1 MSEVQ
6 AQRTLVKSPPELWAE
21 LSDPETLARHLGEF
35 GEIRITRTEPETAV
49 AWEGEQVRGTVTIA
63 AAGWG
68 TEVSLSARITVP
80 APEPPPVPPPQ
91 DPIEHTVRVVDEEV
105 VRVEPPPVPEPEPEP
120 DPEPE
125 PEPEPEPMVAAP
137 GPRAGFLARLVRRA
151 RRPRPQLEPEPMP
164 EPEPEPEP
172 PPARRRRQRRPY
184 ELRVVHAVV
193 ACRVPERPATPEPP
207 PAEEPAFDAERAASV
222 LADVLDHLGAAHH
235 RPFSRS

>member
-1 MSEVQ
+1 MSEIQ

-35 GEIRITRTEPETAV
+35 GEIRIIRTEPETVV
-49 AWEGEQVRGTVTIA
+49 AWEGEQVCGTVTIGGS
-63 AAGWG
+63 GWG
-68 TEVSLSARITVP
+68 TEVSLSARIAVP
-80 APEPPPVPPPQ
+80 EPEPPPVPPPPE
-91 DPIEHTVRVVDEEV
+91 PIEHTVRVVGEEV
-105 VRVEPPPVPEPEPEP
+105 VRVEPPPVPEPEP

-125 PEPEPEPMVAAP
+125 PEAMVEAAS
-137 GPRAGFLARLVRRA
+137 PRAGFLARLFRR
-151 RRPRPQLEPEPMP
+151 MP
-164 EPEPEPEP
+164 EPEPQPQPQPEPEP
-172 PPARRRRQRRPY
+172 GPPPERRRRQRRPY

-193 ACRVPERPATPEPP
+193 ACRVPERPAAPEPP

>member
-49 AWEGEQVRGTVTIA
+49 AWEGEQVRGTVNIA
-63 AAGWG
+63 ASGWG
-68 TEVSLSARITVP
+68 TEVSLSARISVP
-80 APEPPPVPPPQ
+80 EPEPPPAPPPPE
-91 DPIEHTVRVVDEEV
+91 PIEHTVRVVGEEV
-105 VRVEPPPVPEPEPEP
+105 VRVEPTPV
-120 DPEPE
+120 PEPE
-125 PEPEPEPMVAAP
+125 PEPEPEPVVEPVVEAA
-137 GPRAGFLARLVRRA
+137 GPRGRFFGRLFRRG
-151 RRPRPQLEPEPMP
+151 RHPEPL
-164 EPEPEPEP
+164 P
-172 PPARRRRQRRPY
+172 PPAPAPAAPPERRRRQRRPY

>member
-49 AWEGEQVRGTVTIA
+49 AWEGEQVRGTVNIA
-63 AAGWG
+63 ASGWG
-68 TEVSLSARITVP
+68 TEVSLSARISVP
-80 APEPPPVPPPQ
+80 EPEPPPVPAPPE
-91 DPIEHTVRVVDEEV
+91 PIEHTVRVVGEEV
-105 VRVEPPPVPEPEPEP
+105 VRVEPSPVPEPEPEP
-120 DPEPE
+120 VLEPE
-125 PEPEPEPMVAAP
+125 PELEPVVEATGLRAGFFGRLFRRARHPEPEAEPAP
-137 GPRAGFLARLVRRA
+137 A
-151 RRPRPQLEPEPMP
+151 PEPA
-164 EPEPEPEP
+164 P
-172 PPARRRRQRRPY
+172 PPPRRRRQRRPY

-193 ACRVPERPATPEPP
+193 ACRVPERPAPPEPP
-207 PAEEPAFDAERAASV
+207 PADEPAFDVERAASV

>member
-6 AQRTLVKSPPELWAE
+6 AQRTIVKSPPELWAE

-49 AWEGEQVRGTVTIA
+49 AWEGEQVRGTVNIA
-63 AAGWG
+63 ASGWG
-68 TEVSLSARITVP
+68 TEVSLSARISVP
-80 APEPPPVPPPQ
+80 EPEPPPIPPPPE
-91 DPIEHTVRVVDEEV
+91 PIEYTVRLVGEEV
-105 VRVEPPPVPEPEPEP
+105 VRVELTPVPEAEPEA
-120 DPEPE
+120 EPE
-125 PEPEPEPMVAAP
+125 PEPEPEPVVEAA
-137 GPRAGFLARLVRRA
+137 GPRAGFFARLFRRA
-151 RRPRPQLEPEPMP
+151 RHPEPQP

-172 PPARRRRQRRPY
+172 GPPPERRRQRRPY

-193 ACRVPERPATPEPP
+193 ACRVPERPAPPEPP
-207 PAEEPAFDAERAASV
+207 PAEEPAFDVERAASV